1 MTNPPYSLGDALS
14 SIRRLLWLMNYNIF
28 AIMILYAYLVFC
40 YNLDFLK
47 NTKPNLYKA
56 FYKFYYTWMT

>member
-1 MTNPPYSLGDALS
+1 
-14 SIRRLLWLMNYNIF
+14 
-28 AIMILYAYLVFC
+28 MILYAYLVFC

-56 FYKFYYTWMT
+56 FYKFYYTWMTWIATPFVYLQLFSDSSDSYGKERLRQ